1 MSTTQGF
8 IDDLI
13 LWPYW
18 TERFED
24 ESGKFITPNNSLVQ
38 SAVSESGA
46 RSETTPAPKAMAC
59 WLWVN
64 DNVQYDLSKR
74 WKTPEQTITEG
85 LGDCEDVTFLLAS
98 MFAHAGINKSQV
110 VIGYLD
116 KPQSPP
122 LAHTWNRVNDTL
134 IDGTGS
140 PETVANLTYQ
150 EELHYTITTT

>member
-85 LGDCEDVTFLLAS
+85 LGDCEDVTFLLA
-98 MFAHAGINKSQV
+98 
-110 VIGYLD
+110 
-116 KPQSPP
+116 
-122 LAHTWNRVNDTL
+122 
-134 IDGTGS
+134 
-140 PETVANLTYQ
+140 
-150 EELHYTITTT
+150 